1 MNRSDLPKLSLSI
14 DKFCELYN
22 DVPKVFVAYATMV
35 NLSAGTYRG
44 TTAQII
50 FEEEINSNYW
60 IISFDTTNDAWLVPN
75 PSRKV
80 NYAALK
86 SLPFAFNSN
95 SQDNIKQISSFI
107 LSEPAQV
114 KALPTE
120 PITWKLIKRG
130 VIVFGNVEQQNKE
143 LQDIINFIEVEEI
156 VKGIVSK
163 QLMEFEKSVS
173 ILYSEVK
180 SQRINMI
187 NLLSQ
192 QSSVNQSFSAHI
204 QSIEKKSE
212 NHEREIQELVRGNQ
226 NLVNQSVSEYIQS
239 IERKAENYEDKI
251 QELIKGNQKQDR
263 EIQIIQSIL
272 SSQNVQ
278 QTNSTKYLSTKNT
291 SGLTFTLEE
300 LDWLQDYN
308 SDFLDVPSSLRDR
321 VANVSINEETFTRLR
336 DGNESN
342 IAFKPDDRKGNY
354 WVIARGRYHYI
365 VPSKQRRM
373 ISQIYIVTKAIYKC
387 NGYSE
392 SYKNFRLIKPALVSE
407 ESIGCWKLVRK
418 GILEFT

>member
-44 TTAQII
+44 TTAQIT

-80 NYAALK
+80 NYAELK

-95 SQDNIKQISSFI
+95 SQEHIKQISSFI

-212 NHEREIQELVRGNQ
+212 NHESEIQELIR
-226 NLVNQSVSEYIQS
+226 
-239 IERKAENYEDKI
+239 
-251 QELIKGNQKQDR
+251 GNQKQDR
-263 EIQIIQSIL
+263 EIQMFQSIL

-278 QTNSTKYLSTKNT
+278 QTNSTEYLSTKNT
-291 SGLTFTLEE
+291 SDLTFTLKE